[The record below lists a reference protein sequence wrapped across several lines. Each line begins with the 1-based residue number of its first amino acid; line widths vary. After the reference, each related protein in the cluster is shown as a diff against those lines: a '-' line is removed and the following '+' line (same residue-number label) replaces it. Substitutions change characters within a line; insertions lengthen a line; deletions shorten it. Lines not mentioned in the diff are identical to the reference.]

1 MSALKIHTQKDKAA
15 DFGKDELKPWQ
26 RKLHTVIYEADTF
39 GGKVFDIALL
49 IAILISIVAVML
61 ESVPSIQKDH
71 GELLVNIELTLT
83 ILFSIE
89 YVLRIISI
97 KKPLKYV
104 FSFYGIVDLLS
115 ILPTYLTMFG
125 DYKHLSVI
133 RGLRLIRIFRIFK
146 LGRFLSQGTEIAS
159 ALRSSRPKIVVFS
172 LTVLVIC
179 IIMGTIMYLVE
190 SPEAGFTSIPR
201 SIYWAIVTLTT
212 VGYGDISPLT
222 ALGQGI
228 ASIIM
233 LLGYAIIAVPTGI
246 VTAELTR
253 IDKKEHTTQN
263 CPHCLKEG
271 HDKDAKHCKYCGEK
285 L

>member
-83 ILFSIE
+83 VLFSIE

>member
-71 GELLVNIELTLT
+71 GELLVNIELSLT
-83 ILFSIE
+83 VLFSIE

-228 ASIIM
+228 ASVIM

>member
-1 MSALKIHTQKDKAA
+1 MRQINFHTKEDKAA
-15 DFGKDELKPWQ
+15 AIGKDELKPWQ

-39 GGKVFDIALL
+39 GGKFFDIALL

-61 ESVPSIQKDH
+61 ESVPSIRKDH
-71 GELLVNIELTLT
+71 EELLVNIELTLT

-89 YVLRIISI
+89 YILRIISI

-104 FSFYGIVDLLS
+104 LSFYGIVDLLS
-115 ILPTYLTMFG
+115 ILPTYLGMFG
-125 DYKHLSVI
+125 NYKELSVI

-146 LGRFLSQGTEIAS
+146 LGRFLRQGSEIAS

-172 LTVLVIC
+172 LTVLMIC

-246 VTAELTR
+246 VTAELSKS
-253 IDKKEHTTQN
+253 DKDQLTTQSCSN
-263 CPHCLKEG
+263 CLKEG
-271 HDKDAKHCKYCGEK
+271 HAKDAIHCKYCGEK

>member
-1 MSALKIHTQKDKAA
+1 MRQINFHTKEDKAA
-15 DFGKDELKPWQ
+15 AIGKDELKPWQ

-39 GGKVFDIALL
+39 AGKFFDIALL

-61 ESVPSIQKDH
+61 ESVPSIRKDH
-71 GELLVNIELTLT
+71 EELLVNIELTLT

-89 YVLRIISI
+89 YILRIISI

-104 FSFYGIVDLLS
+104 LSFYGIVDLLS
-115 ILPTYLTMFG
+115 ILPTYLGMFG
-125 DYKHLSVI
+125 NYKELSVI

-146 LGRFLSQGTEIAS
+146 LGRFLRQGSEIAS
-159 ALRSSRPKIVVFS
+159 ALRSSRPKIVIFS
-172 LTVLVIC
+172 LTVLMIC

-228 ASIIM
+228 ASVIM

-246 VTAELTR
+246 VTAELSR
-253 IDKKEHTTQN
+253 QDNKLHTTQS

-271 HDKDAKHCKYCGEK
+271 HDTDAKHCKYCGEK